1 MDCRNVLLKT
11 EGDLDKA
18 SQLLLEQGLAKLEKK
33 SDRIAAEGLVES
45 YIHLGNRLGVMVE
58 VNCETDFVAHT
69 EEFKELAHN
78 LALQIA
84 ATNPQFIHSEE
95 LPEGSDLNPE
105 EVCLMQQRFIKD
117 EAKTIQDIIGE
128 TVAKVRE
135 KISVGRFVRFEV
147 GK

>member
-1 MDCRNVLLKT
+1 MDCRNVLLKA
-11 EGDLDKA
+11 EGDLNKA
-18 SQLLLEQGLAKLEKK
+18 SQLLQEQGVAVMEKK
-33 SDRIAAEGLVES
+33 SERAASNGIIES
-45 YIHLGNRLGVMVE
+45 YIHFGNRLGVMVE

-84 ATNPQFIHSEE
+84 ATAPEFVRRDE
-95 LPEGSDLNPE
+95 LPEGADLNLE

-117 EAKTIQDIIGE
+117 ESKTIQEMVGE
-128 TVAKVRE
+128 TVARVRE

>member
-1 MDCRNVLLKT
+1 MDCKNVLLKT
-11 EGDLDKA
+11 EGDLNKA
-18 SQLLLEQGLAKLEKK
+18 SQLLQEQGVAVLEKK
-33 SDRIAAEGLVES
+33 SDRAASNGIIES
-45 YIHLGNRLGVMVE
+45 YIHFGNRLGVMVE

-69 EEFKELAHN
+69 GEFKELAHS

-84 ATNPQFIHSEE
+84 ATAPEFVHSDE

-117 EAKTIQDIIGE
+117 ESKTIQGIVGE